1 MNMHYCRFT
10 NTVQDMMDCIED
22 MEVGS
27 DASEEE
33 KEARKIFVELC
44 VQVAEDYKH
53 EIKKC

>member
-33 KEARKIFVELC
+33 KEAKKKFIKICIKVAKECGKEVEN
-44 VQVAEDYKH
+44 D
-53 EIKKC
+53 

>member
-22 MEVGS
+22 MDVGS

-33 KEARKIFVELC
+33 KEARKKFVELC
-44 VQVAEDYKH
+44 VKVAEDYKH
-53 EIKKC
+53 ELKKC